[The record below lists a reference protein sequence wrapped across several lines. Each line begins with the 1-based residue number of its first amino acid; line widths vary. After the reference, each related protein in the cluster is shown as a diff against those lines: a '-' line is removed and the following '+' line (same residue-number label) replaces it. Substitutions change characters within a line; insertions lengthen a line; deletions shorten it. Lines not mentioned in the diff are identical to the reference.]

1 MGKPSI
7 NGPFS
12 IAMLNNQM
20 VIPISHAQIPAS
32 VPIAALHP
40 ARGCRGDRTPR
51 KEPPGKIWDRKWGV

>member
-1 MGKPSI
+1 
-7 NGPFS
+7 
-12 IAMLNNQM
+12 MLNNQM